1 MLDAA
6 VKALKEIEKNR
17 RKMMIQ
23 LYGSHK
29 YATASTRKSL
39 IKEQSRQLK
48 EEVKSLDQQFSSKLS
63 SAVKGKW
70 VDSAK
75 KEVGQ
80 ISNKFN

>member
-1 MLDAA
+1 MIDAA

-17 RKMMIQ
+17 RKLMIQ

-29 YATASTRKSL
+29 YATASTRKAL
-39 IKEQSRQLK
+39 MKEQNKQLK
-48 EEVKSLDQQFSSKLS
+48 EEIKSLDQQFSTKLS
-63 SAVKGKW
+63 SAAKGKW

-75 KEVGQ
+75 KEVQQ